1 MDDEELYD
9 EPNTHLSFALP
20 DDDEDDE
27 DKDMFDPSE
36 EEGEDSL

>member
-20 DDDEDDE
+20 DDEDDE
-27 DKDMFDPSE
+27 DKDLFDPDE
-36 EEGEDSL
+36 EAEEDSL